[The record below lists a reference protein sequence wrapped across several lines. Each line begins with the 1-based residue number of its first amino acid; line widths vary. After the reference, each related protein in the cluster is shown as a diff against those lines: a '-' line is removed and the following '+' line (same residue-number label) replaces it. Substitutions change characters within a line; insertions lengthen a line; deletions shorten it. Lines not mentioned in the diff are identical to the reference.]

1 VGKLKNAPVARNISW
16 KKLRPAEHVVQIYN
30 YEEDLLKTL
39 ENFTA
44 HGLEGGYCV
53 AIIATAN
60 HLDELERRLKVRG
73 VNVPAAIKEH
83 HYIALDATRT
93 LAKLTEGGWPNED
106 KFSAMIEGILE
117 LAAQSGRPLRT
128 FGELVALLWAKG
140 QHAAALRLESLWG
153 KHSMKHSFSLF
164 HAYPRAEFTNFHL
177 KSLADICDMHS
188 RVLQ

>member
-1 VGKLKNAPVARNISW
+1 MGTLKNAPVARNISW

-30 YEEDLLKTL
+30 YEEDLLDAL

-53 AIIATAN
+53 AIIATAD
-60 HLDELERRLKVRG
+60 HLDALEARLKARG

-93 LAKLTEGGWPNED
+93 LAKLTDGGWPNED

-117 LAAQSGRPLRT
+117 LAAASGRPLRT

-140 QHAAALRLESLWG
+140 HHAAALRLESLWS